1 MQYTIEYLLFP
12 DALGLDITGPLEV
25 FNSTTAVL
33 EGQGK
38 TGYGYRN
45 RFVAAKKGPVSLSS
59 GLQVVADTGFRSRPA
74 PHTLLI
80 PGGKGAT
87 QAAASPEV
95 IAFIRRRAQAAQRL
109 ISVCKGAFLLA
120 AAGLLDGRQATTHW
134 LGVDALAKNYPKVKV
149 RPEAIF
155 TRDGRFY
162 TSAGVTTGIDLALA
176 VVEEDFGL
184 AVALEVSRVLVL
196 YYRRP
201 GNQSQFS
208 APLKAQTAA
217 GKRFGGLHDWLV
229 VNLNRQLSVAEM
241 AEKAAMSPRNFARVF
256 KARTAMT
263 PGKYLETLRL
273 DRARE
278 LLTAADL
285 PLNEIAEVCGFGRE
299 ERLRR
304 AFLRRFKVTP
314 SQYRVHFTG
323 R

>member
-25 FNSTTAVL
+25 FNTASAVL
-33 EGQGK
+33 ERQGK
-38 TGYGYRN
+38 TEYGYRN
-45 RFVAAKKGPVSLSS
+45 RFVAAQKGPVALSS
-59 GLQVVADTGFRSRPA
+59 GLKVVAEAGFRSRA
-74 PHTLLI
+74 TPHTLLI
-80 PGGKGAT
+80 PGGKGAA
-87 QAAASPEV
+87 QAAASAEL
-95 IAFIRRRAQAAQRL
+95 IAFIRRRAQASRRL
-109 ISVCKGAFLLA
+109 ISVCNGAFLLA

-134 LGVDALAKNYPKVKV
+134 LGVDALTKNYPNIKVQ
-149 RPEAIF
+149 PEAIF
-155 TRDGRFY
+155 TRDDHIY
-162 TSAGVTTGIDLALA
+162 TSAGVTTGIDLALV
-176 VVEEDFGL
+176 VVEEDFGS

-208 APLKAQTAA
+208 APLQAQTAA

-229 VNLNRQLSVAEM
+229 TNLNRPLAVAEL
-241 AEKAAMSPRNFARVF
+241 ADRAAMSPRNFARVF
-256 KARTAMT
+256 KARTGMT

-278 LLTAADL
+278 LLTSGDM
-285 PLNEIAEVCGFGRE
+285 PLNEIAEASGFGRE

-314 SQYRVHFTG
+314 SQYRLHFTG